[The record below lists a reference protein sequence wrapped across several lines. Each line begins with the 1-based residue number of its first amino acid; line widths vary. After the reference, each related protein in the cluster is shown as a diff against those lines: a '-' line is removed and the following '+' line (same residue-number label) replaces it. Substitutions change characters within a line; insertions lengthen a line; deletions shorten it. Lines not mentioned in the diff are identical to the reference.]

1 MDADNSVAERLQA
14 LQQRVR
20 EAERRYGR
28 APGSVRLLAVSK
40 QQDVALMR
48 AAVRLGVQDLGEN
61 HVQPAMEK
69 MTAMSDCAVRWHF
82 IGSIQ
87 SRKAKEVA
95 HRFDWTHSLDRLEV
109 ARRLHDARPE
119 GMPKLSVCVQVKI
132 GGESGKSG
140 IELVQVASFLER
152 LAELGRLHVR
162 GLMTIPA
169 PVAGFDAQRA
179 QFALLRA
186 CQERMNAA
194 GFNLDVLSM
203 GMSGDFE
210 AAIAEGATWIRIGTA
225 LFGPRPQQ
233 ERRHAHV

>member
-1 MDADNSVAERLQA
+1 MDADNPVAERFQA

-20 EAERRYGR
+20 EAEQRYGR
-28 APGSVRLLAVSK
+28 VPGSVRLLAASK

-48 AAVRLGVQDLGEN
+48 AAMRLGILDFGEN
-61 HVQPAMEK
+61 HLQPAMEK
-69 MTAMSDCAVRWHF
+69 MAVMSGYAVRWHF

-95 HRFDWTHSLDRLEV
+95 RRFDWVHGLDRLEI

-119 GMPKLSVCVQVKI
+119 GMPKLSACVQVRI

-140 IELVQVASFLER
+140 IEPGQVASFLER

-169 PVAGFDAQRA
+169 PVSGFEAQRA

-186 CQERMNAA
+186 CRERMNAA
-194 GFNLDVLSM
+194 GFELDTLSM

-225 LFGPRPQQ
+225 LFGPRPQGSA
-233 ERRHAHV
+233 HA